1 MRSDRVYQ
9 ALQRMPNRF
18 MLCNLTINAT
28 RRFHRS
34 YTSVGQTINTVL
46 DYIACST
53 PEKTM
58 VERLPISSAL
68 EADRETT
75 LCA

>member
-1 MRSDRVYQ
+1 MRSERVYQ
-9 ALQRMPNRF
+9 ALRIMPNRF
-18 MLCNLTINAT
+18 MLCNLTINAA

-46 DYIACST
+46 DHIACST
-53 PEKTM
+53 LEKM
-58 VERLPISSAL
+58 IAEKPPISSEL
-68 EADRETT
+68 EADREAK